1 MNQGKRIALAFA
13 IATGAAACGGGSST
27 GGLDAEATY
36 TVSLTAAEEVPA
48 PKPTQAT
55 GTAHVVAF
63 ANDVEFQLSAR
74 NITGIT
80 MAHIHNGAP
89 GVAGPIVVTLFMPSS
104 PTGSVDGIFAS
115 GRITAASL
123 TGGATIESLKALLA
137 SGNAYV
143 NVHTTANM
151 TGEIRGQLR

>member
-1 MNQGKRIALAFA
+1 MNYMKGIALAFA
-13 IATGAAACGGGSST
+13 AALTQAACGGGSST

-36 TVSLTAAEEVPA
+36 TIALTSTEEVPA

-55 GTAHVVAF
+55 GTAQVVVF
-63 ANDVEFQLSAR
+63 ANDIEFQLSAR

-80 MAHIHNGAP
+80 MAHIHNGAV
-89 GVAGPIVVTLFMPSS
+89 GIAGPIVVTLFMPAA
-104 PTGSVDGIFAS
+104 PTGSVDGVFAS

-123 TGGATIESLKALLA
+123 TGGVTIESLKALLA
-137 SGNAYV
+137 SGSAYI